1 MNGQICRA
9 MGITYTKV
17 KVRNPLTESKTIEL
31 DAKIDTGATLLVL
44 PGDVANE
51 LKFPFVR
58 KTPVKYADES
68 RAERDVVG
76 AVELEACGRK
86 AWFEAIV
93 EPKKSY
99 ALVGAIVMETL
110 DLIIE
115 PRSLGVYPN
124 PRSPDAPLTEI
135 E

>member
-1 MNGQICRA
+1 

-76 AVELEACGRK
+76 AVELEVCGRK